1 MRAKEPGL
9 TTSCEERERVQKGVE
24 SWGQRDIKGA
34 KQANSGDITGERE
47 EMTGGRRG
55 GVRAPRSIPARRNR
69 EKMRKKKKN
78 QFCLTQCKI

>member
-1 MRAKEPGL
+1 MRTKEPGL

-47 EMTGGRRG
+47 EMTGGG
-55 GVRAPRSIPARRNR
+55 EVVYVHPGASLQ
-69 EKMRKKKKN
+69 E
-78 QFCLTQCKI
+78 